1 MARGIEG
8 RDIFGTDDDRTAFLS
23 LMSSNLLRVGYKCY
37 AWALMTNHYHLV
49 LRASDRHLA
58 ELMRPLNAD
67 YARTYGERHG
77 RRGYLFQDRYKSV
90 VTQDQR
96 YVEELI
102 RYVHLNPLRAGI
114 CRDIGALDRYPWT
127 GHSALMGSVTRD
139 FQDTAAVLRRFGQ
152 STEEGRAAYRR
163 FVGDGDGTDAT
174 VDAVRVVNR
183 GTQSATKPATWVIG
197 DRDFVKH
204 AIETDR
210 CRRITVKKWAAT
222 GQTLD
227 DLRGA
232 VAQSYGLDREALLH
246 RSRLSEVADAR
257 KVLAY
262 VGHRE
267 LGFTVAEIGR
277 YLSISG
283 PAVSQMLRDG
293 GRLAKDRRILFL

>member
-1 MARGIEG
+1 MGA
-8 RDIFGTDDDRTAFLS
+8 DDQSLS
-23 LMSSNLLRVGYKCY
+23 SCPASFRSSSGGPDASPECGVRPNLRQ
-37 AWALMTNHYHLV
+37 AT
-49 LRASDRHLA
+49 
-58 ELMRPLNAD
+58 
-67 YARTYGERHG
+67 
-77 RRGYLFQDRYKSV
+77 
-90 VTQDQR
+90 
-96 YVEELI
+96 
-102 RYVHLNPLRAGI
+102 
-114 CRDIGALDRYPWT
+114 
-127 GHSALMGSVTRD
+127 
-139 FQDTAAVLRRFGQ
+139 
-152 STEEGRAAYRR
+152 RAA
-163 FVGDGDGTDAT
+163 
-174 VDAVRVVNR
+174 N
-183 GTQSATKPATWVIG
+183 
-197 DRDFVKH
+197 
-204 AIETDR
+204 
-210 CRRITVKKWAAT
+210 